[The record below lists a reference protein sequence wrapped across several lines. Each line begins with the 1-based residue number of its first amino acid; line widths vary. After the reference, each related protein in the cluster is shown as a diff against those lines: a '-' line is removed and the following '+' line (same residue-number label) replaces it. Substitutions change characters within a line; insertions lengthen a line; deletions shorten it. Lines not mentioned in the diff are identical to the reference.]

1 MAPKAAPAVHSL
13 LRVENLEALAWDA
26 APAAWITESLHRAPF
41 VVVRRAMGRPPLI
54 PVGVRG
60 MSRSQRAAGWLP
72 ESAVGECITPQMLAA
87 TRAWREPSD
96 SVRSPAIRT
105 PAIAMLDAVDA
116 IFAAQGLTGL
126 WGPTGSA
133 GFELASGVLT
143 THDES
148 DLDLVLDANVA
159 MARTGTDRLHRALS
173 ALPIRIDLQLETPQG
188 AVLLAEFVNGSG
200 VTLLR
205 SAHGPRMVR
214 DPWGRSAGEACN

>member
-13 LRVENLEALAWDA
+13 LRVVNIKFLEWDA
-26 APAAWITESLHRAPF
+26 TPPAWITESLQRAPF
-41 VVVRRAMGRPPLI
+41 VVVRRALERPRLV

-60 MSRSQRAAGWLP
+60 MSRSQRAAAWLP
-72 ESAVGECITPQMLAA
+72 ENAIDECITPQMLAA
-87 TRAWREPSD
+87 TRAWRKPSD
-96 SVRSPAIRT
+96 SIIT
-105 PAIAMLDAVDA
+105 PAIAVLDAVDA
-116 IFAAQGLTGL
+116 IFAERGLTGL

-133 GFELASGVLT
+133 GFELASGVTT
-143 THDES
+143 THVDS

-159 MARTGTDRLHRALS
+159 LARTGADRLHRALS

-205 SAHGPRMVR
+205 SVHGPRMVS
-214 DPWGRSAGEACN
+214 DPWGRSAGESRT